1 MRVTVR
7 KTPDASIGLPEAIL
21 RELGDPAEVEI
32 DEVSGGF
39 LVRRERASSYDIR
52 RKLEA
57 IERFRSTAPSGIGFT
72 EHELEELSSASR
84 ASEAAEIRQVES
96 VFEDGDLPA

>member
-39 LVRRERASSYDIR
+39 LVRRERASSHETR
-52 RKLEA
+52 SKLEA
-57 IERFRSTAPSGIGFT
+57 IERFRSTVPSGIGFT
-72 EHELEELSSASR
+72 EHELEELSLRSPGADRPPSAMP
-84 ASEAAEIRQVES
+84 AE
-96 VFEDGDLPA
+96 G